1 MSNHPYH
8 TVMIQIPAGKF
19 QRDTSPK
26 NSSSVSSFWLSPYLV
41 TQLEF
46 DEVMCLSFPDR
57 SDPDKVAMPAHEV
70 TWFDAITFCNK
81 LSIREGRTPAYT
93 VDGIDFMSITGND
106 TPVLDIEEL
115 EEEFVSFFQN
125 NSNWMNAQC
134 DWESNGYRLP
144 TVMEWQWAAMGA
156 PSDGRNGNV
165 NRIGYRKSFPG
176 SDGKNRLDDYVWHAD
191 NTGETMQAVGRKNPN
206 EMGLYDM
213 IGVVWEW
220 CWDST
225 DGFPLK
231 RKGSLDNYRGP
242 NNGQYRILCG
252 DSCPLFPPKTIL
264 GESHELPGAMVL
276 NYGFRVACSDW

>member
-19 QRDTSPK
+19 QRDASPK

-46 DEVMCLSFPDR
+46 DEVMCLSSPDR

-115 EEEFVSFFQN
+115 EKEFEPFVRN

-156 PSDGRNGNV
+156 PFDGRNGNV
-165 NRIGYRKSFPG
+165 NRTGYRKSFPG
-176 SDGKNRLDDYVWHAD
+176 SDGKNHLDDYVWHAD

-213 IGVVWEW
+213 IGLVWEW
-220 CWDST
+220 CWDSSE
-225 DGFPLK
+225 GFPLK
-231 RKGSLDNYRGP
+231 RKGSLDNYRGTSK
-242 NNGQYRILCG
+242 GKYRILCG
-252 DSCPLFPPKTIL
+252 DSCPLFPPMTIL

-276 NYGFRVACSDW
+276 NFGFRMACSDW